1 MLRTFASTW
10 RQYRGRPIAHNR
22 PLTDSSRWGSVN
34 AYQTNLE
41 QTAPM
46 NINRLALGLVL
57 VLAVEPFAAPL
68 KPATWVPLPAVGSS
82 PETGFQYGAYVMRI
96 FAQQTPAVPQNRL
109 EVLLQGTT
117 EGQYQAY
124 VWPSV
129 YVSDGAWNI
138 SGKLGGKYWPSDYYG
153 QANQTPDAGDSYA
166 DSALESSVSATRKVT
181 DTLYLGASLF
191 AEWHKIDN
199 LINPSQATLLD
210 DSVAGEG
217 GGLYTGLG
225 ISGQIDSR
233 DNADWSSRGQLLS
246 SHLDLYSEALGSD
259 VGFYVAQL
267 SGARFIPLGS
277 DVLALRAHG
286 QLASANTPF
295 THLPKPTG
303 DRTLRG
309 ANGNRWIDFTALG
322 GQLEWRKTLG
332 PKWAGVAFFDSI
344 QVAPSLAELQ
354 LRDFHYSTGLGV
366 RFATTPD
373 RFNIR
378 LDIGWVDAQSLNFA
392 ITVGEAF

>member
-1 MLRTFASTW
+1 M
-10 RQYRGRPIAHNR
+10 
-22 PLTDSSRWGSVN
+22 
-34 AYQTNLE
+34 E

-46 NINRLALGLVL
+46 NINRLTLGLVL
-57 VLAVEPFAAPL
+57 LVAVESIAAPL

-96 FAQQTPAVPQNRL
+96 FAQQTPTVPQNRL
-109 EVLLQGTT
+109 EALLQGTT

-153 QANQTPDAGDSYA
+153 QANQTADEGDSYA

-181 DTLYLGASLF
+181 DTLYLGASLL
-191 AEWHKIDN
+191 AEFHRIDA
-199 LINPSQATLLD
+199 LIDPSQADLLD
-210 DSVAGEG
+210 ASVAGQS

-225 ISGQIDSR
+225 ISGRIDSR
-233 DNADWSSRGQLLS
+233 DNTDWSTSGQLWSSR
-246 SHLDLYSEALGSD
+246 LDLYSEALGSD
-259 VGFYVAQL
+259 VGFYLAQVSAAHFITL
-267 SGARFIPLGS
+267 GA
-277 DVLALRAHG
+277 DVLAVRAHG
-286 QLASANTPF
+286 QLASAKTPF

-354 LRDFHYSTGLGV
+354 VREFHSSVGLGL

-373 RFNIR
+373 RFNVR
-378 LDIGWVDAQSLNFA
+378 LDIGLVDAQELNFA